1 MGLSYKPLW
10 RLLLDREMKKTD
22 LKKVA
27 GISSP
32 TLARLS
38 KNKPVE
44 GRILERICA
53 GLSCQPGEVI
63 EYVP

>member
-1 MGLSYKPLW
+1 MGLSYRPLW
-10 RLLLDREMKKTD
+10 KLLVDRDMKKTD

-32 TLARLS
+32 TLAKLS
-38 KNKPVE
+38 KNKPVD
-44 GRILERICA
+44 GQILERICA
-53 GLSCQPGEVI
+53 GLLCQPGQVV